1 MSKIPMIPTLV
12 GVIAGVIGG
21 AAYHK
26 ASSLADEVH
35 KPKAPL
41 VEKASVDALEDEV
54 RRLQARVALL
64 EVRVRLPRESDAP
77 SPSAAP
83 AVDPSISTD
92 KERPDDVGPAPKGRE
107 KRDERKKRV
116 AATIEAYWREWGAKH
131 GLTSPQT
138 ESLTSMQVDVAKRKL
153 DNQGHMADREMTQPE
168 VRAANQV
175 MTDEVRKKAQALLTA
190 DQFSQFEAEN
200 GAEFGSSY
208 RKVREAHAKAAPVP

>member
-1 MSKIPMIPTLV
+1 MPNFPLIPTLV

-26 ASSLADEVH
+26 ASSLAEEVH
-35 KPKAPL
+35 KPKAAL
-41 VEKASVDALEDEV
+41 VEKTSDDALEGEL
-54 RRLQARVALL
+54 RRLQTRVALL
-64 EVRVRLPRESDAP
+64 EVRARLPHESDAP
-77 SPSAAP
+77 SPAAAP
-83 AVDPSISTD
+83 SAEPSASTD

-131 GLTSPQT
+131 GLTTAQT
-138 ESLTSMQVDVAKRKL
+138 ESLTSMQVDVSQRKL

-175 MTDEVRKKAQALLTA
+175 MTDEVRKKARALLTA

-208 RKVREAHAKAAPVP
+208 RKVREAHAKATPLP